1 MLYIKPRKDRL
12 DVPSRSVL
20 SDDSYS
26 KFSMG
31 GSNCYGVH
39 GDHTQSGKPLLA
51 CDPHN
56 LKVVNSI
63 WYLTRLSWN
72 ETDSSTGEEYQ
83 TYMLGGSIVGMPFFT
98 YARTPFGGIGATAL
112 NPDITDVFVEDV
124 RGEQYLDAADQ

>member
-1 MLYIKPRKDRL
+1 MRP
-12 DVPSRSVL
+12 
-20 SDDSYS
+20 
-26 KFSMG
+26 
-31 GSNCYGVH
+31 
-39 GDHTQSGKPLLA
+39 TQSQGGEL
-51 CDPHN
+51 
-56 LKVVNSI
+56 
-63 WYLTRLSWN
+63 YLVSDEAILN